1 MTPLY
6 IHNYALKVG
15 LLPMWTIYDKPTDY
29 PDEFV
34 ARMHVAGEVTGAVI
48 GEGAV
53 IRAKTLN
60 EVREKLPPG
69 LHCLG
74 RESADEAQIVET
86 WI

>member
-1 MTPLY
+1 MTPLEC
-6 IHNYALKVG
+6 HMAARNVD
-15 LLPMWTIYDKPTDY
+15 LLPIWTIYDKPDDY

-34 ARMHVAGEVTGAVI
+34 ARMHVVGEITGACVSD
-48 GEGAV
+48 GAV

-74 RESADEAQIVET
+74 RDQTDEPHIVET